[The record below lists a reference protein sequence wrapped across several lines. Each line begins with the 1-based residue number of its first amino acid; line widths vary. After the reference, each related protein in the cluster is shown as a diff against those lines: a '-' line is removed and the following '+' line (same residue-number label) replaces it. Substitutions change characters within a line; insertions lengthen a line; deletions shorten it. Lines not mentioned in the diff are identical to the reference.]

1 MGINRRNFLLSGI
14 ALASG
19 CRQVADQPAL
29 EELYRYYGEHSQPP
43 LVLIPGAFGSRLR
56 DVETGKELWP
66 GSDAKLL
73 LSNYKGLEVSINEDT
88 LEPSVDGVEPYRLFE
103 EGLGRDFYH
112 QVLEMLE
119 LAGGYQ
125 QRQPGDPVEAGQRN
139 YYIFLYDWRLD
150 NAASIKRLHNFIE
163 RIRHDYQD
171 PSLKVDVLAHSNGG
185 MLARYYARF
194 GIDDYLD
201 SGDAEPN
208 YLGAQYIRR
217 LLLVGT
223 PNLGTVQSV
232 LSLIR
237 GEDIGLRNIPTEIV
251 CTTTGAPQLMLHPS
265 TPWLIDIKGNIVDV
279 DLFDI
284 DTWRQ
289 LKWSIF
295 DNRIRDR
302 VRQAK
307 GGGVVGERYLEVLER
322 YLAKHLSRGRNFM
335 TLMAT
340 KSGSDDVRP
349 YVFGGD
355 CESTLAR
362 IVVEDV
368 RGKLVPRE
376 RPEAIEKPRADID
389 YDSLMYDPG
398 DSVVTRSSLLGQC
411 EKSPYARCADI
422 SRLNIRHSVFI
433 CEMHQTLTSNIY
445 FQNNILHTLLH
456 T

>member
-1 MGINRRNFLLSGI
+1 MGINRRRFLLSGI

-19 CRQVADQPAL
+19 CGQVTDRPEL
-29 EELYRYYGEHSQPP
+29 EELYRYYGERNQPP

-56 DVETGKELWP
+56 DVKTGKELWP

-73 LSNYKGLEVSINEDT
+73 LSNYKGLEVNINEDT
-88 LEPSVDGVEPYRLFE
+88 LEPSVDRVEPYKLFE
-103 EGLGRDFYH
+103 EGLGQDFYH

-119 LAGGYQ
+119 QAGGYK
-125 QRQPGDPVEAGQRN
+125 QRQPGDPVETGQRN

-163 RIRHDYQD
+163 QIRHDYQD

-201 SGDAEPN
+201 TGDAEPN

-223 PNLGTVQSV
+223 PNLGTIQSV

-237 GEDIGLRNIPTEIV
+237 GEDIGLRKIPTEIV

-289 LKWSIF
+289 FKWSIF
-295 DNRIRDR
+295 DNRIRNR

-307 GGGVVGERYLEVLER
+307 GGSVAGERYLDVLER

-340 KSGSDDVRP
+340 KSGSDDVMP

-368 RGKLVPRE
+368 RGKMVPRE
-376 RPEAIEKPRADID
+376 RPDAIEKPLADID
-389 YDSLMYDPG
+389 YDRLMYDPG
-398 DSVVTRSSLLGQC
+398 DSVVTRASLLGRC
-411 EKSPYARCADI
+411 EQSPYARCADI
-422 SRLNIRHSVFI
+422 SRLNMAQSVFI
-433 CEMHQTLTSNIY
+433 CERHQTLTSNIY